1 MSEILNQF
9 RSFSPF
15 LKLLFLLMLVI
26 AGMLISTML
35 GALIALPFY
44 GTDSLQILFGKSD
57 LSNPVHIAYLKFMQI
72 FSHFGMFIIPAFLYA
87 TLLES
92 GRKSFF
98 LFNHRM
104 SFLVVLIG
112 GFVMVLLLPFVNYLA
127 ELNLS
132 MTLPSGLQGLENLMR
147 GIEESAEKMVIAF
160 VSQTEWYALVVNLF
174 MIAFIPAIG
183 EELIF
188 RGVLQRKLGQWFH
201 NTHLAVFV
209 SAFIFSAIHMQ
220 FFGFLPR
227 FFLGIVLGYM
237 FVWSG
242 SLWMPMFA
250 HFVNNALAVAIAW
263 LHASGYIA
271 DDLDSFGN
279 LNEAPSQLFLITLMA
294 FAVLALLWF
303 LNKKVNP
310 AYGFFRNEI
319 QMNRKNDFKTT
330 G

>member
-15 LKLLFLLMLVI
+15 LKLLFLLILVVS
-26 AGMLISTML
+26 GMIIITTL
-35 GALIALPFY
+35 GAVLALPFY
-44 GTDSLQILFGKSD
+44 GKESVNILFGESD
-57 LSNPVHIAYLKFMQI
+57 LENPVHLAYLKYIQI
-72 FSHFGMFIIPAFLYA
+72 VSHVGMFIIPAFLYA
-87 TLLES
+87 TWLES

-98 LFNHRM
+98 LFNHRI

-112 GFVMVLLLPFVNYLA
+112 GFSMVLLLPFVNYLA
-127 ELNLS
+127 ELNMS

-147 GIEESAEKMVIAF
+147 GIEESAEKMVMAF

-174 MIAFIPAIG
+174 MIAFIPAVG

-188 RGVLQRKLGQWFH
+188 RGVLQRKLGQLFR
-201 NTHLAVFV
+201 NTHIAVIV

-242 SLWMPMFA
+242 SLWVPMFA
-250 HFVNNALAVAIAW
+250 HFVNNALAVVVAW
-263 LHASGYIA
+263 MHASGYIEQ
-271 DDLDSFGN
+271 DLDTFGN
-279 LNEAPSQLFLITLMA
+279 LNNSPGQLFMISLMA
-294 FAVLALLWF
+294 FAALALFWF
-303 LNKKVNP
+303 LNKRVNP
-310 AYGFFRNEI
+310 VYGFFRNEI
-319 QMNRKNDFKTT
+319 RQNSVSEL
-330 G
+330 

>member
-15 LKLLFLLMLVI
+15 LKLLFLLMLI
-26 AGMLISTML
+26 ISGMLIFTVL
-35 GALIALPFY
+35 GVLIALPFY
-44 GTDSLQILFGKSD
+44 GADSLQILFGKSD
-57 LSNPVHIAYLKFMQI
+57 LTNPVHIAYLKYMQI
-72 FSHFGMFIIPAFLYA
+72 ISHFGMFIIPALIYA
-87 TLLES
+87 TLFEF

-98 LFNHRM
+98 LFNHKI
-104 SFLVVLIG
+104 SILIVLIA
-112 GFVMVLLLPFVNYLA
+112 GFAMVLLLPFVNYLA

-132 MTLPSGLQGLENLMR
+132 MTLPSGLQGLENMMR
-147 GIEESAEKMVIAF
+147 GIEEAVEKMVLAF

-174 MIAFIPAIG
+174 MIAVVPAVG

-188 RGVLQRKLGQWFH
+188 RGILQRKLGQWFR
-201 NTHLAVFV
+201 NTHVAVIV
-209 SAFIFSAIHMQ
+209 TAFIFSAIHMQ

-227 FFLGIVLGYM
+227 FFLGMVLGYM

-242 SLWMPMFA
+242 SLWLPMFA
-250 HFVNNALAVAIAW
+250 HFVNNGLAVVVAW

-271 DDLDSFGN
+271 DDMDSFGN
-279 LNEAPSQLFLITLMA
+279 LNQTPSQLLLITLMA
-294 FAVLALLWF
+294 FAVIALLWF

-319 QMNRKNDFKTT
+319 QMNRKSQL
-330 G
+330 